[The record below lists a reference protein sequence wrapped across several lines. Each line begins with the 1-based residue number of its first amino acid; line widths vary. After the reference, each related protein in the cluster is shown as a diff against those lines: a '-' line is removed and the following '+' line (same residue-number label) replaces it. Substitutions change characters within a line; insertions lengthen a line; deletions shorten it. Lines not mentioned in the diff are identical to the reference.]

1 MLKNK
6 LDFKLINLAIIVL
19 IIYLMYQ
26 TCNIWL
32 GLLSIILKVTAP
44 FFFAFILA
52 YVLYPYL
59 KFLTD
64 HKVPKPLAV
73 GIVILTVLVVL
84 GLIIGLAFPLVF
96 SQLSSLFNGII
107 AFVKEMSLKFDLNF
121 GTLQESLSSSFNT
134 IITKM
139 GSIVSDGAIN
149 VIGVSMGYITIALIS
164 FSAAIYMLIDM
175 DKIRESVKEFLSHK
189 SRKLYRYVTLLDEQ
203 MKNYLIGFFKIVL
216 ISLFEYSIAFLIIGH
231 PNALL
236 LGFLAA
242 LASLIPYFGG
252 IVTNIIAAITAF
264 VISPA
269 LFIRTIITFVILS
282 TVDGY
287 VINPLVYGKTNQ
299 VHPLVVILSVFI
311 GGTLF
316 GVLGIILSLPV
327 AIILI
332 TTYKYFKEDIND
344 KIEDMKVSKK
354 KRSVKKSKTVE

>member
-1 MLKNK
+1 MIKNK
-6 LDFKLINLAIIVL
+6 LDFKLINLALIVL
-19 IIYLMYQ
+19 IIFLMYQ
-26 TCNIWL
+26 TASIWV
-32 GLLSIILKVTAP
+32 GLLNIILKVSAP

-52 YVLYPYL
+52 YVLHPYL

-64 HKVPKPLAV
+64 HKIPKPIAII
-73 GIVILTVLVVL
+73 IVLLTVLIIL

-96 SQLSSLFNGII
+96 SQVSSLFNGII
-107 AFVKEMSLKFDLNF
+107 AFIKEISLKFDINF
-121 GTLQESLSSSFNT
+121 GTLQDTLSTSFNT
-134 IITKM
+134 IIEKLGTV
-139 GSIVSDGAIN
+139 VSDGAIN
-149 VIGVSMGYITIALIS
+149 VINVSVGYITLALIS

-175 DKIRESVKEFLSHK
+175 DKIRESVKRFLRRK
-189 SRKLYRYVTLLDEQ
+189 SKKVYRYVSLLDEQ
-203 MKNYLIGFFKIVL
+203 MKNYLGGFFKIVF
-216 ISLFEYSIAFLIIGH
+216 ITLFEYSIAFLIIGH

-252 IVTNIIAAITAF
+252 IITNIIAAVTAF

-282 TVDGY
+282 TLDGY

-344 KIEDMKVSKK
+344 KIEDMKDNKK
-354 KRSVKKSKTVE
+354 KRSSKKSKTVD

>member
-6 LDFKLINLAIIVL
+6 LDFKLINLALIVL

-26 TCNIWL
+26 TSNIWI
-32 GLLSIILKVTAP
+32 GLLAIILKVSAP
-44 FFFAFILA
+44 FFFAFVLA

-59 KFLTD
+59 KFLTN
-64 HKVPKPLAV
+64 HKIPKPLAL
-73 GIVILTVLVVL
+73 GIVILTVLAVL
-84 GLIIGLAFPLVF
+84 GLIIGLGFPLVF

-107 AFVKEMSLKFDLNF
+107 AFIKEISLKFDLNF
-121 GTLQESLSSSFNT
+121 GTLQESLSSSFNA
-134 IITKM
+134 IMAKM
-139 GSIVSDGAIN
+139 SSIVSDGAIN
-149 VIGVSMGYITIALIS
+149 VIGVSVGYITVSLIA
-164 FSAAIYMLIDM
+164 FSAAIYILVDM
-175 DKIRESVKEFLSHK
+175 EKIRESIKRFLSRK

-203 MKNYLIGFFKIVL
+203 MKNYLGGFFKIVL
-216 ISLFEYSIAFLIIGH
+216 ISVFEYSIAFLIIGH

-252 IVTNIIAAITAF
+252 IFTNIIAAITAF

-269 LFIRTIITFVILS
+269 LFIRTIITFIILS
-282 TVDGY
+282 TLDGY

-299 VHPLVVILSVFI
+299 VHPLVVILSVFV

-332 TTYKYFKEDIND
+332 TTYKYFKEDINV
-344 KIEDMKVSKK
+344 KIEDIKDSKK